1 MDKVLKIKNKPR
13 LNVSEKKIIGWF
25 RRYTQMYFT
34 RFLSSDFLFIIFHL
48 SHFPCVKWYRKILCV
63 WPAHNFIIIF
73 GERLPCPFTGV
84 RLPIQACWCVWLGII
99 GFPLAPLDSRVST
112 NLSCTATHW
121 SIFFLYVILTQ
132 VMLL

>member
-34 RFLSSDFLFIIFHL
+34 RFLSYFRFFIY
-48 SHFPCVKWYRKILCV
+48 HFPFITFSLRKILCV